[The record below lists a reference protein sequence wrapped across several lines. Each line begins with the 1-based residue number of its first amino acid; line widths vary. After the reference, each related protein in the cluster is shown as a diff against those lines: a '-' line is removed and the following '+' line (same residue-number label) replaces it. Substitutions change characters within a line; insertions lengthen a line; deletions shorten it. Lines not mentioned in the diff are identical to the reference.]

1 MNKVIKKIGIW
12 GDSILKGVIFDEVA
26 GKYQTT
32 KKCAVNL
39 FKRVFKSVDIKNNS
53 RFGCTAPKAA
63 ENLERSLAKGFSAD
77 VVLLEFG
84 GNDCDFNWQEVSRTP
99 DEEHEPNTPMPQFID
114 SMKYMVDK
122 LLGNGITP
130 VLMNLPPISSERYFD
145 WISHMPDVNGE
156 NVLRW
161 LKEKEVIYRQQECY
175 SHAIEKI
182 AHEYRLNLIDVREPF
197 LRIRD
202 YKNYLCLDGIHLNEN
217 GQRILCDTLKKYAS
231 DYDAKFI
238 AAV

>member
-1 MNKVIKKIGIW
+1 MNKVIGKIGIW
-12 GDSILKGVIFDEVA
+12 GDSILKGVIFDEAA

-39 FKRVFKSVDIKNNS
+39 FKRVFKSVDVKNNS

-63 ENLERSLAKGFSAD
+63 ENLEQSLDKGFSAD

-99 DEEHEPNTPMPQFID
+99 DAEHEPNTPMPLFIV
-114 SMKYMVDK
+114 SMKHMVDK
-122 LLGNGITP
+122 LLKSGITP
-130 VLMNLPPISSERYFD
+130 ILMNLPPISSERYFD
-145 WISHMPDVNGE
+145 WISRMPGVIGE

-161 LKEKEVIYRQQECY
+161 LKEKNVIYRQQEAY

-182 AHEYRLNLIDVREPF
+182 AYEYRLNLIDVREAF
-197 LRIRD
+197 LQIHD
-202 YKNYLCLDGIHLNEN
+202 YNNYLCLDGIHLNEN
-217 GQRILCDTLKKYAS
+217 GQRILCDTLKNYAS
-231 DYDAKFI
+231 NHNVKFL
-238 AAV
+238 ATV